1 MSRGRILLGI
11 LLFAVVTAVLYV
23 WGLKKSMSQQ
33 EDLARMLLSKCGRR
47 VLKYLKKHETITL
60 AEIARQIDGVKVG
73 QAWSRKRLTV
83 MEPEKFAAQVA
94 EFLLDQQYI
103 QPAEGKGYR
112 LKK

>member
-1 MSRGRILLGI
+1 MSKGRILLGI
-11 LLFAVVTAVLYV
+11 LLFAVVTAVLYA

-33 EDLARMLLSKCGRR
+33 EDLTRMLLSKCGRR
-47 VLKYLKKHETITL
+47 VLNYLKKHEIITL

-103 QPAEGKGYR
+103 QPTEGKGYR